1 MRIRWLGHSSFLIT
15 SEGGLRI
22 VTDPYE
28 SGLLKGIRY
37 RRIDEAADIVTV
49 SHEHFDHNNV
59 AGVAGNPEVVRGA
72 GRHQVKGIEFKGI
85 LSFHDERGGRS
96 RGPNTIFCFTV
107 DGIRVCHLG
116 DLGHQL
122 SEEQLSD
129 IGEVDVLLIPV
140 GARFTLDA
148 KGASRV
154 VAALRPRVAIPMH
167 YHTVKV
173 VFPLVLARVE
183 SFLEGKSN
191 IGRPDTSEMELKRD
205 ELPSPTQVVV
215 LRYAL

>member
-15 SEGGLRI
+15 SEGGVRI
-22 VTDPYE
+22 VTDPYT

-37 RRIDEAADIVTV
+37 RNIEEAADIVTV

-59 AGVAGNPEVVRGA
+59 AGVPGNPEVVRGA
-72 GRHQVKGIEFKGI
+72 GRHQVKGIDFHGI
-85 LSFHDERGGRS
+85 ASFHDDRGGRS

-122 SEEQLSD
+122 SEQQLSE

-148 KGASRV
+148 RGASRV
-154 VAALRPRVAIPMH
+154 VEALTPRVAIPMH
-167 YHTVKV
+167 YQTVKV

-183 SFLEGKSN
+183 SFLEGKPN

-215 LRYAL
+215 LRHAL